1 MGITDTFW
9 KWLGV
14 QSEVEEEIVDLPSVN
29 EKESKSGHNIV
40 SIHSNKNIKV
50 VVCEPDKF
58 DEVQMIA
65 DHLKNRRQ
73 VILNFEATAPE
84 VSQRIIDFVS
94 GTVYALDGQSQQ
106 LGKNIFMF
114 APSNIE
120 ISKDHRSLIRRANL
134 TGFNDSFGGEKQ

>member
-1 MGITDTFW
+1 MGVTDTFW

-14 QSEVEEEIVDLPSVN
+14 QSEVEEEIIDLPSVN
-29 EKESKSGHNIV
+29 EKDNKSGHNIV
-40 SIHSNKNIKV
+40 SIHTSKNVKV
-50 VVCEPDKF
+50 VVCEPEKF

-73 VILNFEATAPE
+73 VILNFEATSPE
-84 VSQRIIDFVS
+84 ISQRIIDFVS
-94 GTVYALDGQSQQ
+94 GSVYALDGQSQQ
-106 LGKNIFMF
+106 LGKDIFMF

-120 ISKDHRSLIRRANL
+120 ITKDHRSLIRRANF